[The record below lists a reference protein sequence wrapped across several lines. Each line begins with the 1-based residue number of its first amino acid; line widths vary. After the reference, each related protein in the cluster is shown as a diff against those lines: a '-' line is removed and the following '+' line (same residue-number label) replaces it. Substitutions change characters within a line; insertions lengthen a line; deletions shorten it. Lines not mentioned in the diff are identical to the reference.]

1 MAAGSCVVASDIPA
15 FRHVLEDGG
24 SGRLFTAKDP
34 KALADAVLSVLA
46 DDAAR
51 RALVSRGFPRAAQYD
66 WDTVID
72 DVLAVYESVRVE
84 GETVSE
90 DLRGQ
95 ALGRFAVRP
104 SFARSRRNG
113 EDS

>member
-1 MAAGSCVVASDIPA
+1 M
-15 FRHVLEDGG
+15 
-24 SGRLFTAKDP
+24 
-34 KALADAVLSVLA
+34 LSVFA
-46 DDAAR
+46 DDATR

-72 DVLAVYESVRVE
+72 DVLAVYESVWVD
-84 GETVSE
+84 GEKVRE

-95 ALGRFAVRP
+95 AFGRFAVRP